1 MPLKQINT
9 NLATKVVKNYR
20 ICKFSYCFSFCL
32 LRRDNGGITEEY
44 TIEHEKK

>member
-20 ICKFSYCFSFCL
+20 ICKKKHAFFSLGFRGRPTGYSL
-32 LRRDNGGITEEY
+32 EAWQ
-44 TIEHEKK
+44 